1 MRGKT
6 GEKERYSNFELLRIV
21 SMIMIIAYH
30 YSIKG
35 QGRYISEMP
44 FVNKVFIEEI
54 SMFGKIGVN
63 LFILITGYFGVYSSG
78 IKIIKMLKLE
88 CQVLFF
94 SLFMMVFGGIAKGFI
109 LSGVRF
115 QYIFPTIFNLY
126 WFMTAYMILY
136 CFMPF
141 INKMLL
147 ALQDSEIKILR
158 GLIIFIWCIIP
169 TITFQL
175 DAGMN
180 WSQQI
185 WMFTTYI
192 LGASFR
198 LLPIK
203 KRRRWWIIEVVLSVS
218 FLMLSVLII
227 ELVGREMPEI
237 SKYATYFRWSNSVL
251 AVLVSIGFF
260 VNFEKLGGGI
270 VKTLIDWPQE

>member
-6 GEKERYSNFELLRIV
+6 GGKERYSNFELLRII

-35 QGRYISEMP
+35 QGGYISEMP
-44 FVNKVFIEEI
+44 IANKMFVEEV

-63 LFILITGYFGVYSSG
+63 LFVLITGYFGIQSRE

-94 SLFMMVFGGIAKGFI
+94 SLFMMVFGGAAKGFI
-109 LSGVRF
+109 LSEVRF
-115 QYIFPTIFNLY
+115 QYFFPTIFNLY

-158 GLIIFIWCIIP
+158 RLIIFIWCIIP
-169 TITFQL
+169 TFTFQL

-185 WMFTTYI
+185 WMFATYI

-203 KRRRWWIIEVVLSVS
+203 KKRRWWIIEVILSIS

-237 SKYATYFRWSNSVL
+237 SKYATYFRWSNSGL
-251 AVLVSIGFF
+251 AVLVSIGLFTS
-260 VNFEKLGGGI
+260 FEKTVGG
-270 VKTLIDWPQE
+270 V